1 MKTKLFILLILVTFF
16 SCGQEK
22 QETYLKNAKNFQY
35 KMNLEFADKASS
47 PLTTEDFEVFSS
59 LHFFSIQ
66 KKFRV
71 IASFEKTPNE
81 KPFEMLTT
89 TSRLAKYVQFGIAKF
104 SIDNKQFTLHVYQN
118 VEGEK
123 HLFLPY
129 FDNTNGK
136 ESYSGGRYIELEYP
150 EKQKIIIDFNQ
161 SYNPYCA
168 YNHKYSCPIP
178 PKENFIDM
186 EIKAGVKKFNK
197 LI

>member
-1 MKTKLFILLILVTFF
+1 MKTKLFILFIITTFL

-22 QETYLKNAKNFQY
+22 QETYLKVAKDFQY
-35 KMNLEFADKASS
+35 KMNLDFADKGSS
-47 PLTTEDFEVFSS
+47 PLTEKDFQVFSN
-59 LHFFSIQ
+59 LNFFPIQ

-71 IASFEKTPNE
+71 TASFKKTPNK
-81 KPFEMLTT
+81 KPFKMLTT
-89 TSRLAKYVQFGIAKF
+89 TSMLARYVQFGIANF
-104 SIDNKQFTLHVYQN
+104 SIDNKQFTLRVYQN

-136 ESYSGGRYIELEYP
+136 ESYAGGRYIELTYP
-150 EKQKIIIDFNQ
+150 TDETIIIDFNQ

-178 PKENFIDM
+178 PEKNYID
-186 EIKAGVKKFNK
+186 IRIQAGVKKFH
-197 LI
+197 